1 MAQIATVGALNPLAA
16 EGAWGVVEAE
26 TVAEAVAVLLVWG
39 TEEEDEGRTEEL
51 TMALELAEGT
61 AVEAIEETA
70 VAMEETNDWE
80 TTSPVVPVMVKPLE

>member
-1 MAQIATVGALNPLAA
+1 M
-16 EGAWGVVEAE
+16 VE
-26 TVAEAVAVLLVWG
+26 AEAVAEVVAALLVWE

-51 TMALELAEGT
+51 VMAAELVEETAE
-61 AVEAIEETA
+61 EAAEETA

>member
-26 TVAEAVAVLLVWG
+26 AVAETEAVLLVWG

-61 AVEAIEETA
+61 AVEATEETA

>member
-16 EGAWGVVEAE
+16 EGAGVVEAE
-26 TVAEAVAVLLVWG
+26 AVAEEEEEEEEALLVWE
-39 TEEEDEGRTEEL
+39 TEVEDEGRTEEL
-51 TMALELAEGT
+51 TVVDEAAEET
-61 AVEAIEETA
+61 LLVETA